1 MERDEY
7 TRLRLS
13 LKKIKEEVSHIEQT
27 IEDIK
32 IRKITEGLTYA
43 EWAASHDN
51 QPSVEDTLERI
62 GINKEKSIQEA
73 LVEEEEEHFQK
84 FDKLTFEQA
93 QELGIKFTGTYENT
107 PSLHEKDD

>member
-7 TRLRLS
+7 ARLRLS
-13 LKKIKEEVSHIEQT
+13 LKKIKEEVSFIEQT

-43 EWAASHDN
+43 EWAAN
-51 QPSVEDTLERI
+51 QAKEEER
-62 GINKEKSIQEA
+62 EKSVQES

-84 FDKLTFEQA
+84 FDKLTYEQA
-93 QELGIKFTGTYENT
+93 KEIGIKFTGTYENT